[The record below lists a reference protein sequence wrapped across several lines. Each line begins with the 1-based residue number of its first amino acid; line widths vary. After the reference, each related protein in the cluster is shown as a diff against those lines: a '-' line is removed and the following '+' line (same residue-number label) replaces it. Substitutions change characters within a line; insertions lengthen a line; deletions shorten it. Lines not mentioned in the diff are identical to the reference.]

1 MPNAKNVQLMSK
13 DLSIAGNAAIDRFLS
28 NGRPAPLT
36 FMGVPIVWDTY
47 EDTFG
52 MTPEEIGRANF
63 PNYNG
68 ALPMTKTD
76 HLYKTYFGIDL
87 AKPAKPKKL
96 PPYRT
101 VGVRF
106 IHGHNLLKVYT
117 YRVRKAAKVH
127 LGQEVIV
134 ESNPPTGWTKSLAV
148 IVRIDTTP
156 QDNGPF
162 NYLFIEQAVKA
173 L

>member
-1 MPNAKNVQLMSK
+1 MSYQSYFGTKRHLEPQL
-13 DLSIAGNAAIDRFLS
+13 R
-28 NGRPAPLT
+28 
-36 FMGVPIVWDTY
+36 FMGVDIIFD
-47 EDTFG
+47 
-52 MTPEEIGRANF
+52 EESKLNI
-63 PNYNG
+63 P
-68 ALPMTKTD
+68 
-76 HLYKTYFGIDL
+76 
-87 AKPAKPKKL
+87 KPKKL

-106 IHGHNLLKVYT
+106 IHGHNLAKVYT

-148 IVRIDTTP
+148 IVRIDSTP

-162 NYLFIEQAVKA
+162 NYLFIEQAAKA